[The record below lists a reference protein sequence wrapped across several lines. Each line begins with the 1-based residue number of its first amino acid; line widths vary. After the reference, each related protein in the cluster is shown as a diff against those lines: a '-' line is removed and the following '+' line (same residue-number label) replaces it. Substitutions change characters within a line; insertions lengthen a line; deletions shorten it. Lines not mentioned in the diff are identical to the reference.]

1 VEEKVKADLKR
12 IFGFSQFRGN
22 QEKIVDNLLNKKNTF
37 VIMPTGAGK
46 SLCYQLPAVVN
57 EGTAIVISPLI
68 ALMKNQVDQ
77 LTALGINAH
86 FLNSTL
92 NKSEATKVKN
102 EVLSQKTKLLYV
114 APESLTKEENI
125 EFLKK
130 ANLSFVAIDEAH
142 CISEWGHDFRPEY
155 RRIKS
160 IIAQIGPNLPIIAL
174 TATATPKVQQDI
186 QRNLQMEEADLFKS
200 SFNRT
205 NLFYEVRPKVKNDS
219 KKSLI
224 KFIKGHKGKSGII
237 YCLSRKKVEEIA
249 ALLRVNQINAAP
261 YHAGL
266 DSAIRIKNQDD
277 FLNEELDVIVATIA
291 FGMGIDKPDVRY
303 VIHYDVPKS
312 LEGYYQETG
321 RAGRD
326 GLEGHCLMFYRY
338 DDIVKLDKFNK
349 DKAVNERENAKILL
363 QEMAAFAETGVCRR
377 KFILNYFGETMDDDC
392 GFCDNCKRARETF
405 EGLELAT
412 KVLQAAQQTNE
423 RFRLDH
429 LVSVLIGEKTDY
441 VESYQHDKLP
451 IFGQGADQTAKTWVG
466 VIRQSMIKNFLEK
479 DIESYGVLKLTSKG
493 LDFLDAP
500 YSIDLFKDH
509 DFDAEVENEQAEIVI
524 NAGIAHDEKLFEL
537 LKAERKKVARSKGL
551 PPYVIF
557 QDPSLEEMATVY
569 PTTREELAQIN
580 GVGMGKV
587 AKFGAPFLK
596 LITTYVE
603 ENEIETAS
611 DVVVKSSGTRSK
623 VKISIIQQIDRKTD
637 LDEITGNLNISLS
650 ELLHEI
656 EQIIYS
662 GTKLNIDYYI
672 HRIMDDER
680 EEFLHD
686 YFMTAN
692 SDNIKE
698 ALEELEDEDF
708 AEDEL
713 RVYRIK
719 FISEHAN

>member
-1 VEEKVKADLKR
+1 MEEKVKADLKK

-22 QEKIVDNLLNKKNTF
+22 QELIIDNLLNKRNTF

-46 SLCYQLPAVVN
+46 SLCYQLPAVVS

-77 LTALGINAH
+77 LNAVGVNAH

-92 NKSEATKVKN
+92 TKSEATKVKN
-102 EVLSQKTKLLYV
+102 EVLKKNTKLLYV

-125 EFLKK
+125 AFLKS
-130 ANLSFVAIDEAH
+130 AHLSFVAIDEAH

-160 IIAQIGPNLPIIAL
+160 IVAQIAPNLPIIAL

-205 NLFYEVRPKVKNDS
+205 NLFYEVRPKMKNES

-224 KFIKGHKGKSGII
+224 KFIKQHKGKSGII

-249 ALLRVNQINAAP
+249 ALLRVNQIDAAP

-266 DSAIRIKNQDD
+266 DSSIRIKTQDH

-338 DDIVKLDKFNK
+338 EDIVKLDKFNK
-349 DKAVNERENAKILL
+349 DKAVTERENAKILL
-363 QEMAAFAETGVCRR
+363 GEMAAFSETGVCRR
-377 KFILNYFGETMDDDC
+377 KFILNYFGETLNEDC

-405 EGLELAT
+405 EGMDFLLVALEAVQKT
-412 KVLQAAQQTNE
+412 KE
-423 RFRLDH
+423 RFSLEH
-429 LVSVLIGEKTDY
+429 LVKVIRGEMDEY
-441 VESYQHDKLP
+441 IESYKHDTLDV
-451 IFGQGADQTAKTWVG
+451 FGKGKEESEKHWTS
-466 VIRQSMIKNFLEK
+466 VIRQAMITALLEK
-479 DIESYGVLKLTSKG
+479 DIENYGILRITQKG
-493 LDFLDAP
+493 LDFIDSP
-500 YSIDLFKDH
+500 YSVDLFKDH
-509 DFDAEVENEQAEIVI
+509 DFEKESEQEAQEMQISSGP
-524 NAGIAHDEKLFEL
+524 AYDEKLFEL
-537 LKAERKKVARSKGL
+537 LKAERKCVAKTKKL
-551 PPYVIF
+551 PPYIIF
-557 QDPSLEEMATVY
+557 QDPSLEEMATIY
-569 PTTREELAQIN
+569 PTTKEELAQIN

-587 AKFGAPFLK
+587 VKFGAPFLK
-596 LITTYVE
+596 LIATYVE
-603 ENEIETAS
+603 ENEIETAAE
-611 DVVVKSSGTRSK
+611 VVVKTAGARSK
-623 VKISIIQQIDRKTD
+623 VKISIIQQIDRKID
-637 LDEITGNLNISLS
+637 LDEIAENLNITMV
-650 ELLHEI
+650 ELLQEI

-672 HRIMDDER
+672 HHIMDEER
-680 EEFLHD
+680 EDILHD
-686 YFMTAN
+686 YFMNAE
-692 SDNIKE
+692 SDHIKV
-698 ALEELEDEDF
+698 ALEELGDEDF